1 MSTIYGNELNAY
13 RLNIHDYLGM
23 NLDNLETGVVK
34 VLIIKYLQKVLEKFY
49 RRVEGYIDQTDD
61 GPYVSS
67 KKGR

>member
-1 MSTIYGNELNAY
+1 M
-13 RLNIHDYLGM
+13 
-23 NLDNLETGVVK
+23 DNLETGVVK